1 MTNKK
6 KIADDFATATLYFDK
21 SALAEVIA
29 EEITDEI
36 TNEKYVHIVRDNMY
50 AYVFT
55 AGGVEYMIPYD
66 LSVHKELE
74 NGKIYTVEYAIEVM
88 SAAY

>member
-21 SALAEVIA
+21 DALAEVIE

-36 TNEKYVHIVRDNMY
+36 K
-50 AYVFT
+50 
-55 AGGVEYMIPYD
+55 
-66 LSVHKELE
+66 L
-74 NGKIYTVEYAIEVM
+74 
-88 SAAY
+88 